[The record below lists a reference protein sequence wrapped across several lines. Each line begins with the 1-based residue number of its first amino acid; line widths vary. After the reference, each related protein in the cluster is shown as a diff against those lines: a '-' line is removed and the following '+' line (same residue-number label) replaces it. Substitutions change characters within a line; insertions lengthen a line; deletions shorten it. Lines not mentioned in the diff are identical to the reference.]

1 MNIKK
6 ILLCLICMLFVG
18 SVSAIEDCPGNAK
31 VCFQY
36 PASVKAGEE
45 FEVTMIIKDA
55 SDLKYVK
62 ATNFRADGVTDTGTD
77 ATALSGFVGTGTNLS
92 PFKAFNLVTGLEVT
106 SSTGKNGT
114 VQVLK
119 FKFKAESS
127 LTTSDLIHIR
137 MDEVFISTNADGS
150 NPVNI
155 SNPDGY
161 CITIRVTDG
170 GTVVENPKC
179 EYKNNKYYDNNGNVV
194 TKSEY
199 ERLCGTETP
208 KCKIKDG
215 KYYDNNGNVVTKAV
229 YEEKCGNPE
238 TGVNSTIVIVIAGTL
253 LAIGCYAFFKKNK
266 MYY

>member
-18 SVSAIEDCPGNAK
+18 SVSAVEDCPGNAK

-36 PASVKAGEE
+36 PTSVKAGEE

-137 MDEVFISTNADGS
+137 MDEVFIGS
-150 NPVNI
+150 NVDGTNTTNI
-155 SNPDGY
+155 SNDDGY
-161 CITIRVTDG
+161 CITIRVT
-170 GTVVENPKC
+170 TNAVTPTCKIENG
-179 EYKNNKYYDNNGNVV
+179 KYYDKNGNVV
-194 TKSEY
+194 TKEKY
-199 ERLCGTETP
+199 EADCKTTP
-208 KCKIKDG
+208 KCKIENG
-215 KYYDNNGNVVTKAV
+215 KYYDNAGNVVSKDV
-229 YEEKCGNPE
+229 YEEACGNPD
-238 TGVNSTIVIVIAGTL
+238 TGINTTLIVVVAGTL
-253 LAIGCYAFFKKNK
+253 FVIGCYAFFKKSK

>member
-1 MNIKK
+1 MKIKNI
-6 ILLCLICMLFVG
+6 LF
-18 SVSAIEDCPGNAK
+18 SI
-31 VCFQY
+31 VCFLLLGTVNA
-36 PASVKAGEE
+36 ASVEFANYPTTVKKGEE
-45 FEVTMIIKDA
+45 FEVRLVIKDA
-55 SDLKYVK
+55 NDLKYVK
-62 ATNFRADGVTDTGTD
+62 ATNYRFDNDKIEVIDYDTLSNFVGFGTD
-77 ATALSGFVGTGTNLS
+77 NNPYTSFNNQPGFAMKSTNGRSGNV
-92 PFKAFNLVTGLEVT
+92 EVLYIKYKV
-106 SSTGKNGT
+106 KNS
-114 VQVLK
+114 VQ
-119 FKFKAESS
+119 AG
-127 LTTSDLIHIR
+127 DLIHIR

-170 GTVVENPKC
+170 GIVVENPKC

>member
-1 MNIKK
+1 MKSTNGRSGNVEVLYIKY
-6 ILLCLICMLFVG
+6 
-18 SVSAIEDCPGNAK
+18 K
-31 VCFQY
+31 VKDNVQ
-36 PASVKAGEE
+36 AG
-45 FEVTMIIKDA
+45 
-55 SDLKYVK
+55 
-62 ATNFRADGVTDTGTD
+62 
-77 ATALSGFVGTGTNLS
+77 
-92 PFKAFNLVTGLEVT
+92 
-106 SSTGKNGT
+106 
-114 VQVLK
+114 
-119 FKFKAESS
+119 
-127 LTTSDLIHIR
+127 DLIHIR

-170 GTVVENPKC
+170 GIVVENPKC

>member
-137 MDEVFISTNADGS
+137 MDEVFIGS
-150 NPVNI
+150 NVDGTNTENI
-155 SNPDGY
+155 SNSDGY
-161 CITIRVTDG
+161 CVTIRVTG
-170 GTVVENPKC
+170 ATATPKC
-179 EYKNNKYYDNNGNVV
+179 EYKDGKYYDKNGNIV

-199 ERLCGTETP
+199 EADCNTTP
-208 KCKIKDG
+208 KCKIENG
-215 KYYDNNGNVVTKAV
+215 KYYDNKGNVVTKEA
-229 YEEKCGNPE
+229 YEEACGNPN
-238 TGVNSTIVIVIAGTL
+238 TGINTTLVVVVAGTL
-253 LAIGCYAFFKKNK
+253 FVIGCYAFFKKSK